1 MMAPTWLREGVE
13 AQPHSEWSAWV
24 GLPTI
29 TQLNDWPRR
38 LEMTESERDDMLM
51 TTLGLYT
58 VAVYNHRKYM
68 VGMAED
74 VVAWTAREA
83 YFNVMNDMPPHETYY
98 VRRTANLEE
107 RESSDG

>member
-1 MMAPTWLREGVE
+1 
-13 AQPHSEWSAWV
+13 
-24 GLPTI
+24 
-29 TQLNDWPRR
+29 
-38 LEMTESERDDMLM
+38 MTERTAKLSKTQKGANSDDDM

-58 VAVYNHRKYM
+58 VAVYDHRKYM

-83 YFNVMNDMPPHETYY
+83 YFNVMNDMPSHETYY
-98 VRRTANLEE
+98 VRRTADLEE